1 MTLSGVEEALNILA
15 PLYAALHKLEILAWG
30 RMLAA
35 SASELAVGRGN
46 SSAFYWRSE
55 TAFCNAPGHGIL
67 G

>member
-15 PLYAALHKLEILAWG
+15 PLYTAPHKLEILAWG

-46 SSAFYWRSE
+46 SSAFY
-55 TAFCNAPGHGIL
+55 
-67 G
+67 